1 MAAAVDIR
9 KIIYDA
15 TVNRKPDFLLGM
27 DIKPFLDSEEKRND
41 LANTLLEQTFQG
53 TIFILCMYF
62 NSDCWIIKE
71 SIFSNIESFDF
82 NISYE
87 FQIWKGTIVNSQV
100 LMYLKF
106 CLRAELISCSGLF
119 QSLSS
124 FQSFQSPQTL
134 SGKIKNRNILH
145 PN

>member
-53 TIFILCMYF
+53 RIFILCVYF
-62 NSDCWIIKE
+62 DNDSLIIKE
-71 SIFSNIESFDF
+71 AI
-82 NISYE
+82 
-87 FQIWKGTIVNSQV
+87 QWG
-100 LMYLKF
+100 
-106 CLRAELISCSGLF
+106 
-119 QSLSS
+119 
-124 FQSFQSPQTL
+124 
-134 SGKIKNRNILH
+134 
-145 PN
+145 

>member
-53 TIFILCMYF
+53 RIFIVCTL
-62 NSDCWIIKE
+62 
-71 SIFSNIESFDF
+71 
-82 NISYE
+82 
-87 FQIWKGTIVNSQV
+87 IV
-100 LMYLKF
+100 
-106 CLRAELISCSGLF
+106 I
-119 QSLSS
+119 
-124 FQSFQSPQTL
+124 
-134 SGKIKNRNILH
+134 H
-145 PN
+145 